1 MEEYKC
7 SDENASQHDTE
18 DGKQDSKMYASLNEG
33 LEGKEQ
39 LTGIMDDMV
48 DGMGRQKCRRDVKQ
62 DSEKYT
68 IPEKGRCMISEES

>member
-1 MEEYKC
+1 
-7 SDENASQHDTE
+7 
-18 DGKQDSKMYASLNEG
+18 MYASLNEG

-39 LTGIMDDMV
+39 LTGIMYDMV

-68 IPEKGRCMISEES
+68 SPAKERCMIFGRL